1 MLARLTILGIEKEL
15 NLKDPADS
23 LKSKWTFGEGSE
35 IDFSADTLLA
45 ALINRGASFCVL
57 YPDPDYFQLMNGA
70 WWDRWKGAF
79 EKWFTALSLE
89 YNPIENYDRIEN
101 WTDSGESGS
110 EISSSGSTEG
120 QVSAFDS
127 STYSPHDKE
136 INSSG
141 SEASASNTDEHEG
154 RIHGNIGVLTSQS
167 MLQSEYELQQKWGN
181 LYNHIADVFISEM
194 LVAVY

>member
-1 MLARLTILGIEKEL
+1 MGIEKEL

-23 LKSKWTFGEGSE
+23 LKNKWTFGEGSE
-35 IDFSADTLLA
+35 IEFSADNLLA

-79 EKWFTALSLE
+79 QKWFEALSLE
-89 YNPIENYDRIEN
+89 YNPIENYDRIEE
-101 WTDSGESGS
+101 WTDTGESGS
-110 EISSSGSTEG
+110 EISSSGTTEG

-154 RIHGNIGVLTSQS
+154 RIHGNIGVTTSQQ
-167 MLQSEYELQQKWGN
+167 MLESEMVLQQKWGN

-194 LVAVY
+194 LIAVY

>member
-1 MLARLTILGIEKEL
+1 MGIEKEL
-15 NLKDPADS
+15 NLKTPADS

-35 IDFSADTLLA
+35 INFSADTLLA

-110 EISSSGSTEG
+110 EISSSGTTEG

-154 RIHGNIGVLTSQS
+154 RIHGNIGVTTSQQ
-167 MLQSEYELQQKWGN
+167 MLESEMVLQQKWGN

>member
-1 MLARLTILGIEKEL
+1 MLARLTIMGIEKEL

-35 IDFSADTLLA
+35 IEFSADTLLA

-57 YPDPDYFQLMNGA
+57 YPDPHYFQLMNGA

-79 EKWFTALSLE
+79 EKWFEAASLE

-101 WTDSGESGS
+101 WTDTGESGS
-110 EISSSGSTEG
+110 EISSSGTTEG

-127 STYSPHDKE
+127 SSYSPHDKE

-154 RIHGNIGVLTSQS
+154 RIHGNIGVLTSQA

-194 LVAVY
+194 LISVY

>member
-1 MLARLTILGIEKEL
+1 MGIEKEL

-35 IDFSADTLLA
+35 IEFSADTLLA

-110 EISSSGSTEG
+110 EISSSGTTEG

-127 STYSPHDKE
+127 SSYSPHDKE

-154 RIHGNIGVLTSQS
+154 RIHGNIGVTTSQQ
-167 MLQSEYELQQKWGN
+167 MLESEMVLQQKWGN

>member
-1 MLARLTILGIEKEL
+1 MGIEKEL

-23 LKSKWTFGEGSE
+23 LKSKWTFGDDSE
-35 IDFSADTLLA
+35 IQFSADTLLA

-79 EKWFTALSLE
+79 EKWFEALSLE

-110 EISSSGSTEG
+110 EISSSGTTEG

-127 STYSPHDKE
+127 NSYSPHDKE

-154 RIHGNIGVLTSQS
+154 RIHGNIGVTTSQQ
-167 MLQSEYELQQKWGN
+167 MLESEMVLQQKWGN

-194 LVAVY
+194 LIAVY

>member
-1 MLARLTILGIEKEL
+1 MGIEKEL

-23 LKSKWTFGEGSE
+23 LKSKWTFGEDSE

-79 EKWFTALSLE
+79 EKWFTALALE

-110 EISSSGSTEG
+110 EISSSGTTEG

-154 RIHGNIGVLTSQS
+154 RIHGNIGVTTSQQ
-167 MLQSEYELQQKWGN
+167 MLESEMVLQQKWGN
-181 LYNHIADVFISEM
+181 LYNHIADVFIAEM

>member
-1 MLARLTILGIEKEL
+1 MGIEKEL

-35 IDFSADTLLA
+35 IEFSADNLLA

-110 EISSSGSTEG
+110 EISSSGTTEG

-127 STYSPHDKE
+127 SSYSPHDKE

-154 RIHGNIGVLTSQS
+154 RIHGNIGVTTSQQ
-167 MLQSEYELQQKWGN
+167 MLESEMVLQQKWGN

-194 LVAVY
+194 LIAVY

>member
-1 MLARLTILGIEKEL
+1 MGIEKEL

-35 IDFSADTLLA
+35 IEFSADTLLA

-57 YPDPDYFQLMNGA
+57 YPDPDYFQTMNGA
-70 WWDRWKGAF
+70 WWDRWKGVF
-79 EKWFTALSLE
+79 EKWFEALSLE

-110 EISSSGSTEG
+110 EISSSGTTEG

-154 RIHGNIGVLTSQS
+154 RIHGNIGVTTSQQ
-167 MLQSEYELQQKWGN
+167 MLESEMVLQQKWGN

>member
-1 MLARLTILGIEKEL
+1 
-15 NLKDPADS
+15 
-23 LKSKWTFGEGSE
+23 
-35 IDFSADTLLA
+35 
-45 ALINRGASFCVL
+45 
-57 YPDPDYFQLMNGA
+57 MNGA

-79 EKWFTALSLE
+79 EKWFEAASLE

-101 WTDSGESGS
+101 WTDTGESGS
-110 EISSSGSTEG
+110 EISSSGTTEG

-127 STYSPHDKE
+127 SSYSPHDKE

-154 RIHGNIGVLTSQS
+154 RIHGNIGVLTSQA

-194 LVAVY
+194 LISVY

>member
-1 MLARLTILGIEKEL
+1 MGIEKEL

-35 IDFSADTLLA
+35 IEFSADNLLA

-79 EKWFTALSLE
+79 QKWFEALSLE

-110 EISSSGSTEG
+110 EISSSGTTEG

-127 STYSPHDKE
+127 SSYSPHDKE

-154 RIHGNIGVLTSQS
+154 RIHGNIGVTTSQQ
-167 MLQSEYELQQKWGN
+167 MLESEMVLQQKWGN

-194 LVAVY
+194 LIAVY

>member
-1 MLARLTILGIEKEL
+1 MGIEKEL

-23 LKSKWTFGEGSE
+23 LKSKWTFGDDSE
-35 IDFSADTLLA
+35 IQFSADTLLA

-79 EKWFTALSLE
+79 EKWFEALSLE

-101 WTDSGESGS
+101 WTDTGESGS
-110 EISSSGSTEG
+110 EISSSGTTEG

-127 STYSPHDKE
+127 SSYSPHDKE

-141 SEASASNTDEHEG
+141 SEASANNTDEHEG
-154 RIHGNIGVLTSQS
+154 RIHGNIGVLTSQA

-194 LVAVY
+194 LISVY

>member
-1 MLARLTILGIEKEL
+1 MGIEKEL
-15 NLKDPADS
+15 NLKTPADS

-35 IDFSADTLLA
+35 IEFSADTLLA

-70 WWDRWKGAF
+70 WWDRWKDAF
-79 EKWFTALSLE
+79 QKWFEAAAIE

-110 EISSSGSTEG
+110 EISSSGTTEG

-127 STYSPHDKE
+127 SSYSPHDKE

-154 RIHGNIGVLTSQS
+154 RIHGNIGVLTTQA
-167 MLQSEYELQQKWGN
+167 MLQSQYELQLKWGN

>member
-1 MLARLTILGIEKEL
+1 MGIEKEL
-15 NLKDPADS
+15 NLKTPADS

-79 EKWFTALSLE
+79 QKWFEAASLE

-110 EISSSGSTEG
+110 EISSSGTTEG

>member
-1 MLARLTILGIEKEL
+1 MGIEKEL
-15 NLKDPADS
+15 NLKTPADS
-23 LKSKWTFGEGSE
+23 LKSKWTFGDDSE
-35 IDFSADTLLA
+35 IQFSADTLLA

-110 EISSSGSTEG
+110 EISSSGTTEG

-127 STYSPHDKE
+127 SSYSPHDKE

-154 RIHGNIGVLTSQS
+154 RIHGNIGVTTSQQ
-167 MLQSEYELQQKWGN
+167 MLESEMILQQKWGN